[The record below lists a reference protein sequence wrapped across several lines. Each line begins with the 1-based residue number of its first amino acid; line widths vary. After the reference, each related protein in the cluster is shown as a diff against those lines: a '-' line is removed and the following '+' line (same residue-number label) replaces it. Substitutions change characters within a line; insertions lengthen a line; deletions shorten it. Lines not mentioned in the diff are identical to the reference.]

1 MKKRWVLS
9 MVGCMLLLSACGSQ
23 SEKTISGEVQNSNQ
37 QVQLE
42 ESQEIAKEADVE
54 NAGTSEEKKKGYVCS
69 YQGVDIAVDEDMSSV
84 SESLGEPVSYFEATS
99 CAFEGL
105 DKIYTYSGFEIDTY
119 PEGEID
125 KISAITFI
133 DDSIMTPE
141 GIGIGDSQDK
151 VKEIQGADF
160 AESENL
166 YIYEKNNMKL
176 KFIFENESVVSVV
189 YSSTVLE

>member
-54 NAGTSEEKKKGYVCS
+54 NAGTSEEKKKGYVFS
-69 YQGVDIAVDEDMSSV
+69 YQGVAIAVDEDMSSV

-151 VKEIQGADF
+151 VKEIYGADF